1 MTRYFFHTENGG
13 SFRDTEGVEL
23 PSLLAARQEAI
34 AAASEM
40 LSDLSGALAE
50 GGNWRMDV
58 KDEAGSPCMS
68 IVIFIDGDL
77 L

>member
-1 MTRYFFHTENGG
+1 MSRYFFHTENGG
-13 SFRDTEGVEL
+13 SFTDTEGVEL
-23 PSLLAARQEAI
+23 PSLMVARNEAI

-58 KDEAGSPCMS
+58 QDEAGSLCMS
-68 IVIFIDGDL
+68 IVIFIDGDRL
-77 L
+77 